1 MGGAGGG
8 GTKDAQGR
16 GHSSKAF
23 EEVQN
28 EPSTY
33 LRQRGQAARQ
43 AQALAQ
49 RGVTGAGEESVR
61 RCGGGGSHRGLQQ
74 RRKVG

>member
-1 MGGAGGG
+1 MQGAEARRMLRAED
-8 GTKDAQGR
+8 TPAKHLR
-16 GHSSKAF
+16 RC
-23 EEVQN
+23 QN